1 MPQIAQLTVTE
12 QTFIIFSFQAN
23 VFRSTTMKLIFATV
37 LISSAVAVAVAVA
50 ADVLQSLT
58 SAGIFQ
64 DLVTVLQILFF
75 FVTDGVTKQAGLFIP
90 EQRGLCVKE
99 KESSKRCFEFYITD
113 IVAN

>member
-12 QTFIIFSFQAN
+12 QAILLFSFQAN

-37 LISSAVAVAVAVA
+37 LILATSAVAV
-50 ADVLQSLT
+50 DVLQSLT

-64 DLVTVLQILFF
+64 DLVTVLQKLSF
-75 FVTDGVTKQAGLFIP
+75 FVADGVTKQAGLFIP

-99 KESSKRCFEFYITD
+99 KESS
-113 IVAN
+113 